1 MVIMLECT
9 PPSKGER
16 RKRPLLTVDA
26 PDQLV
31 KAVCLYLS
39 SFEPIP
45 TSEIAIEH
53 RDRAHHHHHHRHHRH
68 HHHRASSPPIDG
80 GDSPTPT
87 ADDYAN
93 LLFYESSDEDEEGT
107 TSDDDAAVDAEP
119 ARRRVSFDPLV
130 PTVHHLLDVPP
141 ARDMTPDEV
150 SNLWISQS
158 DLVALKSDAHS
169 RVQDAR
175 HRILAERDG
184 SAQDVVVVGG
194 GGGGGGKYGNRASL
208 RSFMSIVERESD
220 ASIRG
225 LEHRLFRTR
234 HTRHALVRDVLE
246 CQAHATGL
254 AKFGMHGMD
263 GKERAM
269 LLARVSMERSVKA
282 RNLAFVDAMEDRA
295 EVLNGL

>member
-1 MVIMLECT
+1 MLEST
-9 PPSKGER
+9 PSQGER
-16 RKRPLLTVDA
+16 RKRPLHTVDA
-26 PDQLV
+26 PDQQV
-31 KAVCLYLS
+31 KAVCFYLS

-45 TSEIAIEH
+45 ASEIAIEH
-53 RDRAHHHHHHRHHRH
+53 RDRAHHRH
-68 HHHRASSPPIDG
+68 HHHHHNNRASSPPIDG

-93 LLFYESSDEDEEGT
+93 LLFYESSDEDEEGA
-107 TSDDDAAVDAEP
+107 TSDDVAVDAEP
-119 ARRRVSFDPLV
+119 ARRRVFFDPLA

-169 RVQDAR
+169 RAQDAR

-184 SAQDVVVVGG
+184 SAHEDVGG
-194 GGGGGGKYGNRASL
+194 GGSGRGGKYGNRASL

-225 LEHRLFRTR
+225 LEHRLFRSR

-254 AKFGMHGMD
+254 AKFGMQGVD